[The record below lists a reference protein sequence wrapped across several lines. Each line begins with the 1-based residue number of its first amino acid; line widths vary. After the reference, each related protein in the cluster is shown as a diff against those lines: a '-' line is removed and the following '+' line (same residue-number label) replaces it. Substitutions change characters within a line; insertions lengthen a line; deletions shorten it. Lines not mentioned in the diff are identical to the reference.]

1 MIVIPIVYNIDK
13 AGNRHTDYAA
23 MEKEF
28 RSEMNLL
35 VDEELKYKV
44 YRQDNDLNPGSRL

>member
-1 MIVIPIVYNIDK
+1 MITIPIIYNIDK

-35 VDEELKYKV
+35 VDDEL
-44 YRQDNDLNPGSRL
+44 RQDNDLNPGSRL